1 MTVEVAEVAQGVLRI
16 DCGQVPVFLHP
27 QVAYLVI
34 GDEASA
40 LVEPGCTTSATRLL
54 NEEGQLGLD
63 MNSVSYI
70 IPTHIHVDHAGGIG
84 FLMQH
89 MPGAR
94 AVLHPK
100 GALHMKNPSRV
111 IQGTGLAFGETWE
124 EHFGPIL
131 PVPEDRILVV
141 EDGDAISLGNRDLT
155 TVFTPGHAPHHISV
169 LDSLTGGLFS
179 GEALGFPAEL
189 SPDLVVPGG
198 IPPFDPELYLQSMEK
213 LERLSPKQVF
223 YSHLIGEWWNED
235 NRMIRL
241 AKECTL
247 AFNRIVGQAV
257 QAGEDDE
264 QIKGHLLDYLR
275 QYCADASDL
284 GAFMFEPSGYIDY
297 YRNSQSKGL

>member
-100 GALHMKNPSRV
+100 GALHMKDPSRV
-111 IQGTGLAFGETWE
+111 IRGTGLAFGDTWE

-141 EDGDAISLGNRDLT
+141 EDGDAISLGNRNLT

-169 LDSLTGGLFS
+169 LDSLPHDSIEGKR
-179 GEALGFPAEL
+179 ALL
-189 SPDLVVPGG
+189 RQPDHSVVL
-198 IPPFDPELYLQSMEK
+198 IPPLPYEVRVEYLLRRQS
-213 LERLSPKQVF
+213 LQ
-223 YSHLIGEWWNED
+223 
-235 NRMIRL
+235 
-241 AKECTL
+241 
-247 AFNRIVGQAV
+247 
-257 QAGEDDE
+257 
-264 QIKGHLLDYLR
+264 LLHAL
-275 QYCADASDL
+275 
-284 GAFMFEPSGYIDY
+284 
-297 YRNSQSKGL
+297 